1 MNTRV
6 RELRK
11 ALNMTLE
18 AFGARIGIKKSSL
31 SQIEN
36 GINNL
41 TEQNILSICREFNA
55 NENWLRTGEGEMFKK
70 LDREQEIAGMTA
82 MLFREESSSF
92 KFRLINALSKLSES
106 DWEVL
111 ERLAK
116 EIVKKND

>member
-1 MNTRV
+1 MNERV

-41 TEQNILSICREFNA
+41 TEQTIL
-55 NENWLRTGEGEMFKK
+55 
-70 LDREQEIAGMTA
+70 
-82 MLFREESSSF
+82 
-92 KFRLINALSKLSES
+92 LIL
-106 DWEVL
+106 VL
-111 ERLAK
+111 
-116 EIVKKND
+116 

>member
-70 LDREQEIAGMTA
+70 LDREQEIASMTA

-92 KFRLINALSKLSES
+92 KFRLINALGKLSES